1 LAGGTEQE
9 GATIVAKNTTAE
21 AEQPKVKKPK
31 KDKPEKTNSADTAG
45 YNLAGPASGGNFV
58 PKDHTDELLL
68 ITPHE
73 IREVSTTYGDSEA
86 VEADIV
92 ILNAKKPAES
102 EEIPNGLIFGKV
114 VIGQLRQAVQNR
126 SRVVGTLI
134 EDTASQKKGQSAPYR
149 LTAPS
154 DADIEVAKAYLD
166 ALNPL
171 R

>member
-1 LAGGTEQE
+1 
-9 GATIVAKNTTAE
+9 VAKNTAAE
-21 AEQPKVKKPK
+21 PDSTTKVKKPK
-31 KDKPEKTNSADTAG
+31 KDKVKEPTSTASSG
-45 YNLAGPASGGNFV
+45 EYNLGGPASGGNFV
-58 PKDHTDELLL
+58 PKEHVDELLL

-86 VEADIV
+86 VEADII
-92 ILNAKKPAES
+92 ILNAKSPADS
-102 EEIPNGLIFGKV
+102 EEITGGLIFGKV

-149 LTAPS
+149 LTAPT
-154 DADIEVAKAYLD
+154 DADINVAKAYLD

>member
-1 LAGGTEQE
+1 M
-9 GATIVAKNTTAE
+9 AKDG
-21 AEQPKVKKPK
+21 KK
-31 KDKPEKTNSADTAG
+31 KDKGAEPKSESTTSGNDYG
-45 YNLAGPASGGNFV
+45 LGGPASGGQFV
-58 PKDHTDELLL
+58 PKDHVDELLL

-92 ILNAKKPAES
+92 VLNPKKPADS
-102 EEIPNGLIFGKV
+102 EVIDNGLIFGKV

-126 SRVVGTLI
+126 TRVVGTLI

-154 DADIEVAKAYLD
+154 DSDIEAAKGYLD
-166 ALNPL
+166 SLDPL

>member
-1 LAGGTEQE
+1 
-9 GATIVAKNTTAE
+9 VAKE
-21 AEQPKVKKPK
+21 GKIK
-31 KDKPEKTNSADTAG
+31 KDKAAEPKSSGSNDYG
-45 YNLAGPASGGNFV
+45 LGGPASGGQFV
-58 PKDHTDELLL
+58 PKDHVDELLL

-92 ILNAKKPAES
+92 VLNVKKPADS
-102 EEIPNGLIFGKV
+102 EEIDNGLIFGKV

-126 SRVVGTLI
+126 TRVVGTLI
-134 EDTASQKKGQSAPYR
+134 EDTGESQKKGQSAPYR

-154 DADIEVAKAYLD
+154 DSDIEAAKGYLD
-166 ALNPL
+166 SLDPL

>member
-1 LAGGTEQE
+1 MAKE
-9 GATIVAKNTTAE
+9 GK
-21 AEQPKVKKPK
+21 K
-31 KDKPEKTNSADTAG
+31 KDKAAEPKSASSNDYG
-45 YNLAGPASGGNFV
+45 LAGPASGGQFV
-58 PKDHTDELLL
+58 PKDHVDELLL

-92 ILNAKKPAES
+92 VLNTKRPADS
-102 EEIPNGLIFGKV
+102 EEIIGGLIFGKV

-126 SRVVGTLI
+126 TRVVGTLI
-134 EDTASQKKGQSAPYR
+134 EDTSSQKKGQSAPYR

-154 DADIEVAKAYLD
+154 DSDIEAAKGYLD
-166 ALNPL
+166 SLDPL